1 MILHRLLL
9 LLNLDWNREVEMT
22 VQDLDFRALP
32 GYFKGYSARD
42 TPETRHNA
50 TELDFL
56 AFDDQFTTWKQLYQA
71 IPKDTDTHS
80 YKLLVLARHG
90 EGYHNAA
97 EARYGEKAWNEY
109 WSKLE
114 GDQYG
119 SWLDAELTPLGKKQ
133 ALEAGQT
140 YLTNLTDGLQ
150 LLPHKFFVSPMRR
163 CLDTYIREW
172 EPVFSTHRPSNATVN
187 VKVIE
192 YLRETLGVHT
202 CDERVSHSQALSE
215 YQDHRYN
222 NSDVT
227 VHFDYPGNYSEKD
240 QLWYPDHRE
249 TKAEMDRRTRIGLRE
264 MFSSVNTTDK
274 VISLTCHSGVIAS
287 VLRNIKHPAIDH
299 LQTGKVVY
307 AVVELSKA
315 PTDDQPMLVVS

>member
-114 GDQYG
+114 GDQ
-119 SWLDAELTPLGKKQ
+119 
-133 ALEAGQT
+133 
-140 YLTNLTDGLQ
+140 
-150 LLPHKFFVSPMRR
+150 
-163 CLDTYIREW
+163 EW

-299 LQTGKVVY
+299 LQTGKLVY